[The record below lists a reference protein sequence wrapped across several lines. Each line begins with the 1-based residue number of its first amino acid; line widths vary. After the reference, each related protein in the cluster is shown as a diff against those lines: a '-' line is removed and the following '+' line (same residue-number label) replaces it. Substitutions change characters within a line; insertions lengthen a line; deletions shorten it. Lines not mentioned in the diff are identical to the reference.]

1 MIRFACG
8 PAAIVVALSWEA
20 APIVRHLRLRRQ
32 GVHDEVAE
40 YRGGEDRV
48 LLLQAGMGPHG
59 VARALAC
66 LEKPSLLLSAG
77 FCGGVGPEV
86 GLGEIVIG
94 SQVVRNSESFP
105 ADPLLLEVTTTTLKR
120 IDLPFHVGPILTV
133 DEIVTLSEGRERRE
147 DLQVLAVDME
157 SAYLAEAAR
166 RQGVPFLG
174 IRVVSDTTAEP
185 WAAEA
190 KSFLDTDGR
199 LKPGSVAL
207 SFIRHPTLIPRMLY
221 LGLTL
226 RRGTHRLAQGID
238 ALLREVKT

>member
-1 MIRFACG
+1 MIRLASG
-8 PAAIVVALSWEA
+8 AAAIVVALSWEA
-20 APIVRHLRLRRQ
+20 APIARHLRLRRH
-32 GVHDEVAE
+32 GVHDGVAE

-48 LLLQAGMGPHG
+48 LLLQGGMGPHG

-66 LEKPSLLLSAG
+66 LEKPALLLSAG
-77 FCGGVGPEV
+77 FCAGVGPEV

-94 SQVVRNSESFP
+94 SQVVRNTESFS
-105 ADPLLLEVTTTTLKR
+105 ADPLLLEATTSILKR

-133 DEIVTLSEGRERRE
+133 DEIITLSKGRERRE
-147 DLQVLAVDME
+147 DLQVLAIDME

-185 WAAEA
+185 WAAE
-190 KSFLDTDGR
+190 GR
-199 LKPGSVAL
+199 CFLKPDGCLKPASIAL
-207 SFIRHPTLIPRMLY
+207 SFIRHPALIPRMLY

-226 RRGTHRLAQGID
+226 RRGMRRLAQGVD
-238 ALLREVKT
+238 ALLRELKT